1 MKIPSLTKHTINTQ
15 KAKVKLSNVLSKTRK
30 RTSAIVKFWKHIGQI
45 VRERIPV
52 LSPLQELISWQ
63 GLISEVSIIKYSA
76 SRRWRVIII
85 ITEWIFAFIL
95 IFYGDHII
103 KEATHNISNII
114 FHLKFPQHISI
125 QTVILMIVMSIGTI
139 WYYGMIKPWDFKQA
153 IKEHKEEYD
162 DN

>member
-1 MKIPSLTKHTINTQ
+1 MVRQSIKKYAINRQETQQSISKI
-15 KAKVKLSNVLSKTRK
+15 VVKTRI
-30 RTSAIVKFWKHIGQI
+30 RTSKIVKFRKHMGQI
-45 VRERIPV
+45 LRERIPV
-52 LSPLQELISWQ
+52 LSPLQELMSWQ

-76 SRRWRVIII
+76 SRRWRIIII

-103 KEATHNISNII
+103 TEARQNISNLI

-125 QTVILMIVMSIGTI
+125 QTVILMIVMSIWAI

-153 IKEHKEEYD
+153 IKEHNE